1 MNSLIPRL
9 CRWKQ
14 DINVWAPGD
23 QNQSQ
28 GDTSQDTNGWLG
40 PRKPGNGNQR
50 PINGRVPGSQ
60 LLGSGKQMTNAG
72 QDING
77 LDGWAHEIKGSAWL
91 GPRKSWLGSGDP
103 EHNVWAPGKPDIR
116 AGNQWLGPNQ
126 IHGHGPWLGN
136 DHNEFAPIR
145 PMIELKKWRSNC
157 CFCGQVSYL
166 ITSAKDRNCGGQNES
181 ARQGSSCSRL

>member
-1 MNSLIPRL
+1 MEAGHQ
-9 CRWKQ
+9 C
-14 DINVWAPGD
+14 
-23 QNQSQ
+23 
-28 GDTSQDTNGWLG
+28 LG
-40 PRKPGNGNQR
+40 SRRPESKPGGH
-50 PINGRVPGSQ
+50 VPGHQWLVGPQEARKWKSKANQ
-60 LLGSGKQMTNAG
+60 WQGPWISITGLREMTNAG